1 MMKKIE
7 ATMQEIWAATRPVVQ
22 KNTKKYSR
30 KKKKEDDRKE
40 EPIKNSVRD
49 RGHDQD

>member
-1 MMKKIE
+1 
-7 ATMQEIWAATRPVVQ
+7 MQEIWAATRPVVQ
-22 KNTKKYSR
+22 KNKKKYSR

-40 EPIKNSVRD
+40 EPIKNWVRD

>member
-1 MMKKIE
+1 
-7 ATMQEIWAATRPVVQ
+7 MQEIWAATRPVVQ
-22 KNTKKYSR
+22 KNKKKYSR

-49 RGHDQD
+49 GGHD